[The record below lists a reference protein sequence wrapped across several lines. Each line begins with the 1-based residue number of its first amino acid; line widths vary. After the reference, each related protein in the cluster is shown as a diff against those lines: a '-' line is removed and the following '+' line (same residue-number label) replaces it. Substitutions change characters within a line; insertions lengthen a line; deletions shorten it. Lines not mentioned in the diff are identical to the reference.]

1 MQAEIVPLTVKHIT
15 FTITAKDEKERLLFR
30 LLKDDKVTALRLMYF
45 ADKEHPEEIVKLTL
59 TIPNKI
65 KNQWNK
71 ECEKIKEAPD
81 GQE

>member
-1 MQAEIVPLTVKHIT
+1 MQAKIVPLTVKHIT
-15 FTITAKDEKERLLFR
+15 FTITAKDEKERLLLR
-30 LLKDDKVTALRLMYF
+30 MLKAAGVNTLQLMYF
-45 ADKEHPEEIVKLTL
+45 PLGEYPDKISFK
-59 TIPNKI
+59 IPNKI